1 MEQLNGE
8 KAREEQVLRGMVE
21 GQGALTA
28 ETTKKLFRNDS
39 EPLRVKTSLDFSSA
53 NAQSLNS
60 NAARPLHTAA
70 GIEPLLFVFL

>member
-1 MEQLNGE
+1 MKKKGE
-8 KAREEQVLRGMVE
+8 KARGEQVLRGIVE

-39 EPLRVKTSLDFSSA
+39 EPLRVIRPFLDFSSA